1 MYVCMYTYLCLHTI
15 ILECIDLLI
24 FLLLISFHPL
34 KVRDIANG
42 MCYLHT
48 FPVLHRNLQPR
59 NVLLGENLNAK
70 LSDFGFYE
78 TKVQSNYYVH
88 LRKQCKGKNTKKP
101 LYLAPEVIE
110 RNEYSIA
117 SDVYAFG
124 KCICIAE
131 HIVYTC
137 SMMVTS
143 SL

>member
-1 MYVCMYTYLCLHTI
+1 
-15 ILECIDLLI
+15 
-24 FLLLISFHPL
+24 
-34 KVRDIANG
+34 

-110 RNEYSIA
+110 RNEYSVA

-124 KCICIAE
+124 KCTCIAE
-131 HIVYTC
+131 HIQLCIYYNIYIPIYIIYTVLIVP
-137 SMMVTS
+137 SA
-143 SL
+143 